1 MSRLTQSVDP
11 NPFGFLRGPYR
22 CTTSGCTFSST
33 AEIDLIRRG
42 FSFDEIR
49 NLNGIFRQDDI
60 RASTVRPPTPRQ
72 VDVQVPTGVDVGPG
86 FNFIREDRIRS
97 LESQVRRVE
106 QQIAALPP
114 GVENFGFSEELRVA
128 RIALERERGLLA
140 AEQAAASTQTVTIS
154 GLDLVVNTDNTDVAD
169 NPLNCYTDVQYH
181 VVLSMLSQA
190 GALEFQRQ
198 GFNVSGTQI
207 NLNELRTE
215 TRANNSVTLASTGDV
230 FGSRSGTVNTGPVGP
245 TGPVLPTSNTFQA
258 DTNNYYSIEN
268 LTVKNLMEP
277 SQTNPLVSTMLSM
290 KMQIAEPHGF
300 KLHEDIRDTACK
312 VGYTDINP
320 GRVLYRV
327 DIYFSGYH
335 QDSGEWIEQIDLSN
349 NGSSVSVISSVMSI
363 TNIEAEVTSS
373 GTLYELDLVPAGHHA
388 YRPED
393 FILDANTINSGST
406 FRDFLTNFSTALK
419 DAKEKRTQ
427 GVLLRNYEF
436 FAPTALLDSPFDAN
450 AFFEQ
455 NKFLFEST
463 ADDHVVTSGRDVDIM
478 TILRGAIANTTLAH
492 ELFIADQNNDNFTRP
507 RVHFGLRFNCVYGD
521 SNGAITVDSRLNDY
535 KELTHQYIIEP
546 YVTFKHGPVNLENME
561 TYVAPDS
568 QMARIREIV
577 RFGMLRRIYNYIY
590 TAENTEVIDFDIKL
604 KAFYYHTLN
613 TSNNIGAA
621 GRQGFNAAAS
631 QAISQAAGANDLF
644 RILAGDTA
652 SSESVDATIRRLFGD
667 VNNAGTGS
675 GDSCNRTGAARL
687 GGGFNETGEAQ
698 YYGSVVSP
706 PEGRRGDYETYMDD
720 YLSLDL
726 LQLNGMQVRGDP
738 VWMLSPYANQDI
750 DGLEQIRASE
760 GVAESA
766 PSAQIQVRPRQGQII
781 FLKIRAPEQDD
792 HMNPQ
797 RSSASS
803 YPNIIGG
810 FYQLTSVTST
820 FSGGKFTQSLEGIK
834 LNHLNYAE
842 GMFQTGSQS
851 NTIGPARDQREPAF
865 DLNTIRDAIDNA
877 SNLPTATPP
886 IGPQ

>member
-33 AEIDLIRRG
+33 AETDLIRRG
-42 FSFDEIR
+42 FTLDQIR
-49 NLNGIFRQDDI
+49 DLNGIFAQDDL
-60 RASTVRPPTPRQ
+60 RASTVRPATPRQ
-72 VDVQVPTGVDVGPG
+72 VTLDVPTGVDVGPG
-86 FNFIREDRIRS
+86 FNFIREDRIRG
-97 LESQVRRVE
+97 LEAEVLRLE
-106 QQIAALPP
+106 QQITAIGGA
-114 GVENFGFSEELRVA
+114 GINFGFDEQLRVA
-128 RIALERERGLLA
+128 RLALDRERGLLA
-140 AEQAAASTQTVTIS
+140 AQQDAASTQTVTIS
-154 GLDLVVNTDNTDVAD
+154 GLDLVVNTDNTEVAD

-181 VVLSMLSQA
+181 VALSMLSQD
-190 GALEFQRQ
+190 GALEFQRR
-198 GFNVSGTQI
+198 GFNVAGSQI
-207 NLNELRTE
+207 NINELRTE
-215 TRANNSVTLASTGDV
+215 TRSNNSVTLASTGNV
-230 FGSRSGTVNTGPVGP
+230 FGSQYVGASSAPFGPD
-245 TGPVLPTSNTFQA
+245 NREQAA

-268 LTVKNLMEP
+268 VVVKNLMEP
-277 SQTNPLVSTMLSM
+277 SPTNPLVSTMLSM

-312 VGYTDINP
+312 IGYTDINP

-335 QDSGEWIEQIDLSN
+335 QDSGQWVEQIDLSN
-349 NGSSVSVISSVMSI
+349 NGSTVQTISSVMSI

-373 GTLYELDLVPAGHHA
+373 GTLYEVDLVPAGHHA

-406 FRDFLTNFSTALK
+406 FRDFLRNFSTALK

-436 FAPTALLDSPFDAN
+436 FAPTALLDSPFDTN

-463 ADDHVVTSGRDVDIM
+463 SDEHIVTSGRNMDIM

-507 RVHFGLRFNCVYGD
+507 RVHFGLRFNTVYGD
-521 SNGAITVDSRLNDY
+521 SNGAITVDGRLNDY

-546 YVTFKHGPVNLENME
+546 YVTFKHGPVTLENME

-613 TSNNIGAA
+613 TSNNNAAA
-621 GRQGFNAAAS
+621 GRQGFNAAAT
-631 QAISQAAGANDLF
+631 QAITQAAGTNDLF
-644 RILAGDTA
+644 RILAGDVA
-652 SSESVDATIRRLFGD
+652 SSEAVDATIRRLFGNVD
-667 VNNAGTGS
+667 NAGVGAS
-675 GDSCNRTGAARL
+675 DSCNRTGASRL

-726 LQLNGMQVRGDP
+726 LKLNGMQVRGDP

-750 DGLEQIRASE
+750 DGLEQLRASE
-760 GVAESA
+760 GVSDGS
-766 PSAQIQVRPRQGQII
+766 PSAQIQVRPRQGQVI
-781 FLKIRAPEQDD
+781 FLKIKAPEQDD
-792 HMNPQ
+792 HMNPN
-797 RSSASS
+797 RNSASS
-803 YPNIIGG
+803 YPNIVGG
-810 FYQLTSVTST
+810 FYQLTTVTST
-820 FSGGKFTQSLEGIK
+820 FNGGKFTQSLEGIK

-851 NTIGPARDQREPAF
+851 NSTAPARDQREPGF
-865 DLNTIRDAIDNA
+865 DIDAISDLLDG
-877 SNLPTATPP
+877 LPDPSTTTTTPI